1 MVDERRKRLATM
13 GQRFTV
19 DRGPGR
25 PPEDH
30 NRERQSIY
38 VDRDRWKAANS
49 FCKDVITTLYL
60 SDNLDAKK
68 FDVHEEIFA
77 FAAEHRDEIL
87 SRLRRRLSED
97 TGDSDNSSR

>member
-1 MVDERRKRLATM
+1 LVDERRRRLATM
-13 GQRFTV
+13 GQRFAI

-38 VDRDRWKAANS
+38 VDRDRWKAANA

-60 SDNLDAKK
+60 SDGLDTKK

-77 FAAEHRDEIL
+77 FAAEHKEEIL
-87 SRLRRRLSED
+87 SRLRERLSEND
-97 TGDSDNSSR
+97 DDSDNSSR

>member
-1 MVDERRKRLATM
+1 LVDERRKRLATM
-13 GQRFTV
+13 GQRFAI

-30 NRERQSIY
+30 NRERLSIY
-38 VDRDRWKAANS
+38 VDRDRWKAVNAL
-49 FCKDVITTLYL
+49 CKDVITMLYL
-60 SDNLDAKK
+60 SDGLEAKK

-87 SRLRRRLSED
+87 SRLRIRLSD
-97 TGDSDNSSR
+97 NSDNSDNSSR

>member
-1 MVDERRKRLATM
+1 LVDERRKRLATM
-13 GQRFTV
+13 GQRFAV

-38 VDRDRWKAANS
+38 VDRDRWKAANA

-60 SDNLDAKK
+60 ADGLDAKK

-77 FAAEHRDEIL
+77 FAAEHREEIL
-87 SRLRRRLSED
+87 SRLRGRLSEGTD
-97 TGDSDNSSR
+97 DSDNSSR

>member
-1 MVDERRKRLATM
+1 M
-13 GQRFTV
+13 GQRFAI

-38 VDRDRWKAANS
+38 VDRDRWKAANA

-60 SDNLDAKK
+60 SDGLDAKK

-77 FAAEHRDEIL
+77 FAAEHKEEIL
-87 SRLRRRLSED
+87 SRLRGRLSED
-97 TGDSDNSSR
+97 HDYSDDSSR